1 MNDHSNLLLTVPE
14 AATVL
19 RISKNKAYELVRQRL
34 LPAVHLGKNIRIPRQ
49 ALERWI
55 AEQSKPA
62 AGDQDPTAVG
72 WPSITPIERS
82 A

>member
-1 MNDHSNLLLTVPE
+1 MSDEHLLLRVSE

-19 RISKNKAYELVRQRL
+19 RISRNKAYELVRQGV

-55 AEQSKPA
+55 VDQSTPPA
-62 AGDQDPTAVG
+62 GELDPAAVG

>member
-14 AATVL
+14 AATLL

-62 AGDQDPTAVG
+62 AGDQDLAAVG
-72 WPSITPIERS
+72 WPSIKPIERS